1 MWCHTVER
9 LLTVV
14 DYEEGSFQDYP
25 AGHNDTVH
33 RVEFS
38 HHGDILYSLCDNAI
52 YLWDVLI

>member
-1 MWCHTVER
+1 M
-9 LLTVV
+9 V